1 MGYAIIGVRRSYY
14 PADEVTGKRE
24 DAGVMAKSITLE
36 AQ

>member
-1 MGYAIIGVRRSYY
+1 MGYAIIGVRTDYY